1 MDFTIP
7 KEIESYLAEL
17 DDFIEKVIKPI
28 ENRDDNIRFFDHR
41 REHARTDWD
50 NQGLPRH
57 EWEELLGE
65 MRRAADK
72 AGHLRYALPKE
83 YGGKDGTNLGMAVIR
98 EHLAAKGLGLQ
109 NDLQNESSI
118 VGNFPTVFMFRDFG
132 TEAQKEKFIR
142 GSLDGSVRIAFGLTE
157 PDHGSDATWM
167 ETHARRE
174 TRDGV
179 AGYVINGQKMWN
191 TGMHVATHDFVFA
204 RSSGKDG
211 DAMGISCFIVPCDAP
226 GVKIE
231 EYLWTF
237 NMPTDH
243 PRVSFT
249 NVFVPETEILGD
261 PDRGLELAQH
271 FVHENRIRQAA
282 SSLGAAQFC
291 INESVAYAKMRKPF
305 GKALAVNQ
313 AIQFPLVEA
322 HTECEMIR
330 SLIHKTA
337 WQMDQMSKPD
347 VAKYLSDKVSM
358 CNYRANR
365 LVCEAADLAMQVHG
379 GIGYSRHKPFEHIYR
394 HHRRYRITE
403 GAEEI
408 QIRKVGGHLFGMIG
422 GSAARKKAAE

>member
-7 KEIESYLAEL
+7 KDIADYLGVL
-17 DDFIEKVIKPI
+17 DAFIEKEIRPLQAQ
-28 ENRDDNIRFFDHR
+28 DDNERFFDHR

-50 NQGLPRH
+50 NDGLPRY

-65 MRRAADK
+65 MRRRADK
-72 AGHLRYALPKE
+72 AGHLRFGLPKE
-83 YGGKDGTNLGMAVIR
+83 YGGQDGSNLSMAIIR
-98 EHLAAKGLGLQ
+98 EHLAAKGLGLH

-118 VGNFPTVFMFRDFG
+118 VGNFPTVLMFRDFG
-132 TEAQKEKFIR
+132 TPEQKEKFIK
-142 GSLDGSVRIAFGLTE
+142 GTLDGSIRVAFGLTE

-167 ETHARRE
+167 ETYARRE
-174 TRDGV
+174 KRDGV
-179 AGYVINGQKMWN
+179 DGWVINGQKMWN

-204 RSSGKDG
+204 RTSGKDG
-211 DAMGISCFIVPCDAP
+211 DALGITCFIVPCDAP

-249 NVFVPETEILGD
+249 NVWVPDGEYLGD

-282 SSLGAAQFC
+282 SGVGAAQFC
-291 INESVAYAKMRKPF
+291 VDEAVMYSKMRKPF
-305 GKALAVNQ
+305 GKPLSANQ

-322 HTECEMIR
+322 HTECEMVR
-330 SLIHKTA
+330 NLIYKTA

-365 LVCEAADLAMQVHG
+365 LVCQAADLAMQVHG
-379 GIGYSRHKPFEHIYR
+379 AMGYSRHKPFEHIYR

-403 GAEEI
+403 GSEEI
-408 QIRKVGGHLFGMIG
+408 QMRKVGGHLFGYMG
-422 GSAARKKAAE
+422 ANRPARAAE